1 MTAGDRFETSLRPTR
16 QAMVPA
22 SEMALRLKDA
32 NHIVSHYTFAEKR
45 TGECPYSTIFIILAE
60 IGRFDK
66 SAEECV
72 TARDRLF
79 YWFRHGTEFTQMPDC
94 STIRSPKHS
103 VLLDTRAKSSRA
115 THHAFFIP
123 LKYHRSDAC
132 YQVILS
138 IREHLP
144 SGDARYPKCSLS
156 GVIYHPKALTNRD
169 SYY

>member
-1 MTAGDRFETSLRPTR
+1 MTMT
-16 QAMVPA
+16 PA
-22 SEMALRLKDA
+22 SEKALRLKDA
-32 NHIVSHYTFAEKR
+32 DHIVSHYTFAEKR

-103 VLLDTRAKSSRA
+103 VLSEIRAKSSRA

-123 LKYHRSDAC
+123 LKHHRGEACHPKTLTIKRLLTSEDTTIRRHLESEDAYRKKRGC
-132 YQVILS
+132 TFDGDILS
-138 IREHLP
+138 L
-144 SGDARYPKCSLS
+144 L
-156 GVIYHPKALTNRD
+156 
-169 SYY
+169 